1 MIEATDQIAAKPVPK
16 ALEELM
22 GRTGD
27 EDSSGKTRQLTPQHN
42 KEVVYTPFGHLGLGL
57 AAWREMF
64 QELIDG
70 RELIWRLYLRDF
82 SARYRQSMLG
92 YVWAI
97 IPALVTAITF
107 TWLNKSGRLPIGGTA
122 LPYSLFVLLN
132 MSVWQLF
139 ANGLT
144 GATQSLVNAGAL
156 ITKINFPRESLVI
169 AAFGQS
175 VFQFIISCVLV
186 AVAFIGYHIND
197 HNVTPAWTV
206 VFIPLAV
213 LPLCLLTLGLGYI
226 LSLINGVLRDAGQVI
241 TFILMFWMFL
251 TPVVY
256 PAPEHSGKI
265 ITYLNPVSPFL
276 VATQDLAQKGGLT
289 HPGGY
294 LIGCVVSL
302 IVFLLGWRVFHLT
315 EPRIAERV

>member
-1 MIEATDQIAAKPVPK
+1 MPVPTTI
-16 ALEELM
+16 EEFV
-22 GRTGD
+22 GRT
-27 EDSSGKTRQLTPQHN
+27 EPEHTSISPAKRRSPQFE

-57 AAWREMF
+57 AAWHEMF
-64 QELIDG
+64 RELVDG

-92 YVWAI
+92 YVWAV
-97 IPALVTAITF
+97 IPALVTAFTF
-107 TWLNKSGRLPIGGTA
+107 TWLNRSRVLPMPGTEM
-122 LPYSLFVLLN
+122 PYPVFVLLN
-132 MSVWQLF
+132 MTVWQLF

-175 VFQFIISCVLV
+175 VFEFVIRAVLV
-186 AVAFIGYHIND
+186 AGAFALYRFA
-197 HNVTPAWTV
+197 PAWTIV
-206 VFIPLAV
+206 WVPLAMI
-213 LPLCLLTLGLGYI
+213 PLCLFTLGLGYI
-226 LSLINGVLRDAGQVI
+226 LSLINGVFRDAGQVI
-241 TFILMFWMFL
+241 TFVLMFWMFL

-256 PAPEHSGKI
+256 PAPATGAKL
-265 ITYLNPVSPFL
+265 ITVLNPVSPF
-276 VATQDLAQKGGLT
+276 VIAAQDLATKGHLT
-289 HPGGY
+289 HPGMY
-294 LIGCVVSL
+294 AIGCVMSV